1 MRCRTPTRGEHG
13 VGDLGGVVQRTGGDC
28 DRGAGC
34 GQRIDEATTDAA
46 AGTRNECD
54 AAVEAEGWEVGALDG
69 VTLPR
74 WRSFAQVMSYA
85 NDMAA
90 HRSTDTT
97 VETDVDLTGAVRLAC
112 MRLAR
117 RLRVERGSDDMTLS
131 QMAVLGTL
139 DRHGASTVGEL
150 AHIERVKPPSMTRI
164 VNSLVEGGMVDRR
177 PHETDGRQ
185 VVVDLTDDARAVLA
199 EDRRRRDAWL
209 ARRLIELTDDERA
222 LLAEAA
228 PLLDRLASS

>member
-1 MRCRTPTRGEHG
+1 
-13 VGDLGGVVQRTGGDC
+13 
-28 DRGAGC
+28 
-34 GQRIDEATTDAA
+34 
-46 AGTRNECD
+46 
-54 AAVEAEGWEVGALDG
+54 
-69 VTLPR
+69 
-74 WRSFAQVMSYA
+74 MSYA
-85 NDMAA
+85 NDMAS
-90 HRSTDTT
+90 HRSTATT
-97 VETDVDLTGAVRLAC
+97 VETDMDLPGAVRLAC

-139 DRHGASTVGEL
+139 DRHGPSTVGEL

-164 VNSLVEGGMVDRR
+164 VNSLVEAGMVDRR

-209 ARRLIELTDDERA
+209 ARRLVELTADERA
-222 LLAEAA
+222 LLAAAA